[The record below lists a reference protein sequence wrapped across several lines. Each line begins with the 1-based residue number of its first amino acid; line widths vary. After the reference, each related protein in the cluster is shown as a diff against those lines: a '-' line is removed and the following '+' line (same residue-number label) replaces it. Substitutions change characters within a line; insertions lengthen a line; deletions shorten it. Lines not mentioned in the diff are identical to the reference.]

1 MSEEKQESVSASQL
15 AREEKTASRRVSTD
29 GVRTGMFV
37 ALVLFLV
44 GLVLPHTGEIRGV
57 QLLIPGDYDSVKVA
71 ERIFVYTGTLSVV
84 VLNGVTLIFRR
95 TLTANL
101 CYLLGGISLLISL
114 FCLWMRLQS
123 KEFQGQT
130 GIGIGLLL
138 EVVAAI
144 ILVFFLSLIIF
155 ARSDEQAKIAK
166 TRAEHENLDEVGYA
180 QRSLRIAE
188 QTKMPK
194 DNPLFVD
201 DRRRLAAAKH
211 KKTEERGLAKD
222 SE

>member
-1 MSEEKQESVSASQL
+1 MSEAKQEPVSASQL
-15 AREEKTASRRVSTD
+15 AREEKTVSRRVSTD
-29 GVRTGMFV
+29 GARAGMLV

-44 GLVLPHTGEIRGV
+44 GLALPHTGGIRGA
-57 QLLIPGDYDSVKVA
+57 QLLIPGDYGSVKVA
-71 ERIFVYTGTLSVV
+71 EHIFVYVGTLSVV
-84 VLNGVTLIFRR
+84 VLNGLTLLFRR
-95 TLTANL
+95 TLAANL
-101 CYLLGGISLLISL
+101 CYLLGGISLLVSL

-138 EVVAAI
+138 EVAATI

-155 ARSDEQAKIAK
+155 ARSDEQAKIAQA
-166 TRAEHENLDEVGYA
+166 RAEHENLDEVGYA

-188 QTKMPK
+188 QASMPK
-194 DNPLFVD
+194 ENPLFID

-211 KKTEERGLAKD
+211 KKNQERGADKD
-222 SE
+222 NR